1 MHQTLLML
9 RVARCI
15 AVTVLHPAKKE
26 GRGIGMVVMIP
37 GEILAMKKVGKAGIM
52 ENAKVVGVARGEREG
67 RKGERQGRGSAAA

>member
-1 MHQTLLML
+1 MHQTLLMV
-9 RVARCI
+9 RGARTI

-37 GEILAMKKVGKAGIM
+37 GGILAMKKVGKAGIM
-52 ENAKVVGVARGEREG
+52 EKAKVVGGGKGEREG